1 MKTVLVAIIASFV
14 AAPAMAQS
22 SLGITGAEFVL
33 GVTEDEAG
41 TAQFEGSAIVD
52 VAITDAHGFQGDL
65 RYDETLAGGV
75 GTIGGHLYMTPKQG
89 QKYGLFGSISD
100 VNDRALQYVSLGA
113 EAQLALS
120 FETTVEVQ
128 AGIGAATEGDLDY
141 VFGSL
146 ALAHALTPSLDLEAT
161 FDVAEFDEVSLS
173 TTSYEIGVT
182 ATYSPEGAP
191 WGIFASVSHAD
202 LTGGDFSGATRVG
215 LGLIWTFGNSG
226 GTDPSSRLFRS
237 VDPVAPLLR
246 RGLW

>member
-1 MKTVLVAIIASFV
+1 MKTVLVAIFASFV
-14 AAPAMAQS
+14 AVPVVAQS
-22 SLGITGAEFVL
+22 SLGITGAEFAL

-41 TAQFEGSAIVD
+41 TAQFNGTAAVD
-52 VAITDAHGFQGDL
+52 VAITQAHGFQGNIE
-65 RYDETLAGGV
+65 YTNTLAGGV

-100 VNDRALQYVSLGA
+100 VDDRALQYVSLGA

-120 FETTVEVQ
+120 FDTTFEFQ

-141 VFGSL
+141 VFGGV
-146 ALAHALTPSLDLEAT
+146 ALAHTVTPSFDLEAAL
-161 FDVAEFDEVSLS
+161 DVAEFDEASLS
-173 TTSYEIGVT
+173 TISYEVGVT

-191 WGIFASVSHAD
+191 WGVFASVTHSD

-215 LGLIWTFGNSG
+215 LGLSWTFGNSG
-226 GTDPSSRLFRS
+226 GTDPATRLFRS

-246 RGLW
+246 RDLW